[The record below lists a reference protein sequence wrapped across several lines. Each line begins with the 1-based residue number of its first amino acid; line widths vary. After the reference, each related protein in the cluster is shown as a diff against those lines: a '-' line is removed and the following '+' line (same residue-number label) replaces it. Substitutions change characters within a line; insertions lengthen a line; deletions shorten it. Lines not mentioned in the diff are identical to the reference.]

1 MRQFGRDYAEVLR
14 NAGFKVMEDR
24 IYYEIPDEQRER
36 MHLARRGEEIIYR
49 CEKPLS

>member
-14 NAGFKVMEDR
+14 KAGFKVTEDR
-24 IYYEIPDEQRER
+24 IYYEISAEQRER

-49 CEKPLS
+49 CEK